1 MIDQIGVTSCS
12 ATFGTTQKIKPHHL
26 DRWAI
31 VYVRQSSPQQ
41 VRDNRE
47 SRERQYALREFAER
61 LGWPKD
67 RIGVVDDDQGVSA
80 KACSD
85 RPGFQ
90 YVLAEVSMDHVGI
103 VLGLELSRLSRSSKD
118 WHHLVEVCAV
128 FNTLL
133 GDQDGLYDANDS
145 NDRLLLGMKGTISEF
160 ELITLRN
167 RLERGRDNKAARG
180 ELVLHVPIGYY
191 KVPTTGEVVI
201 EPDEEAR
208 AVVQLVFD
216 KFKELGTAWRVFRY
230 LIERDIQLGYRCQR
244 GAHRGQLEWRKANAQ
259 RIAWILHHPMYAGAY
274 GYGMHR
280 KGRAF
285 RPLDEMRV
293 LIHNRFP
300 AYISWEEYL
309 ENQERLQQ
317 NRSTKQ
323 TPGTTR
329 RGENILAGL
338 VYCGRCG
345 YRMGTRHKERSRYQ
359 YFCETHLKSGDEQ
372 TCYGLS
378 ARELD
383 QFVVAKVLQ
392 ALEPASIQLSLQAAA
407 DIERERKR
415 LHDHWRRRLEQA
427 RYEAER
433 IERQYQA
440 VEPENR
446 RVARTLE
453 SRWEKALREEQ
464 RLREDYDRFLGET
477 PTVLSQE
484 ERSKIESMCS
494 DIRVLFG
501 APGTSAAD
509 RKDIVRCLVER
520 VDVNVER
527 QSEYVDVTIRWHGGF
542 TSQHE
547 IARSVG
553 KYEQLRDYDRLV
565 ERIKQLHT
573 EGTTVPGIAEKLNGE
588 GFVPPR
594 RRGKYSTHVVAPIL
608 KQLGLIAEIHQTQ
621 VLDKDEWWV
630 RDLARKL
637 DVRSQRIYYWVKE
650 GWIHARQSPIRKHW
664 IVWAD
669 RDELQR
675 LRQLKRHR
683 SSWTASRVPELISPK
698 PRPSGINAHS
708 HGAKPLRDS
717 VQ

>member
-1 MIDQIGVTSCS
+1 MTDQFGVATCS
-12 ATFGTTQKIKPHHL
+12 TTFGATQKIAPCHL

-41 VRDNRE
+41 VRENRE

-61 LGWPKD
+61 LGWPQE
-67 RIGVVDDDQGVSA
+67 RIAVVDADQGVSGR
-80 KACSD
+80 SGSN

-90 YVLAEVSMDHVGI
+90 HVLAEVSMDHVGI

-145 NDRLLLGMKGTISEF
+145 NDRLLLGMKGAMSEF

-167 RLERGRDNKAARG
+167 RLDRGRDNKAARG
-180 ELVLHVPIGYY
+180 DLILHVPIGYY
-191 KVPTTGEVVI
+191 KAPTTGEVTL
-201 EPDEEAR
+201 EPDEESR

-216 KFKELGTAWRVFRY
+216 KFRELGSAWRVFRY
-230 LIERDIQLGYRCQR
+230 LIENNIELGYRCQR
-244 GAHRGQLEWRKANAQ
+244 GANRGQLEWRQPNAQ
-259 RIAWILHHPMYAGAY
+259 RITTILHHPMYAGAY

-280 KGRAF
+280 KGRSF
-285 RPLDEMRV
+285 LPLDKMRV
-293 LIHNRFP
+293 LIQNRFP

-309 ENQERLQQ
+309 ENQNQLQQ
-317 NRSTKQ
+317 NRSTKR
-323 TPGTTR
+323 TSGTTR
-329 RGENILAGL
+329 GGENILAGL

-359 YFCETHLKSGDEQ
+359 YFCETHLKTGDKQ
-372 TCYGLS
+372 TCHGLS

-383 QFVVAKVLQ
+383 QFVAAKVLQ
-392 ALEPASIQLSLQAAA
+392 VLEPASIQLSLQAAD
-407 DIERERKR
+407 DIERERNR

-427 RYEAER
+427 RYDAER

-464 RLREDYDRFLGET
+464 KIREDYDRFLGET
-477 PTVLSQE
+477 PTVLSE
-484 ERSKIESMCS
+484 EELAIIASMCS
-494 DIRVLFG
+494 DIRTLFN
-501 APGTSAAD
+501 APGTTAVD

-520 VDVNVER
+520 VDVGVEP

-542 TSQHE
+542 ASQHE
-547 IARSVG
+547 ISRAVW
-553 KYEQLRDYDRLV
+553 KFEQLRDYDRLV
-565 ERIKQLHT
+565 ERIRQLHVQ
-573 EGTTVPGIAEKLNGE
+573 GTTVPRIAHKLNEE

-594 RRGKYSTHVVAPIL
+594 RRGKYSTHIVAPL
-608 KQLGLIAEIHQTQ
+608 MKQLGLVAEINQTQ
-621 VLDKDEWWV
+621 VLDEDEWWV
-630 RDLARKL
+630 RNLALELNVNPQK
-637 DVRSQRIYYWVKE
+637 IYYWIKE
-650 GWIHARQSPIRKHW
+650 GWIHSRQSPARKHW

-669 RDELQR
+669 RDELER
-675 LRQLKRHR
+675 LEQLKQQRA
-683 SSWTASRVPELISPK
+683 SWTASRVPELTNPK
-698 PRPSGINAHS
+698 PRQRS
-708 HGAKPLRDS
+708 K
-717 VQ
+717 